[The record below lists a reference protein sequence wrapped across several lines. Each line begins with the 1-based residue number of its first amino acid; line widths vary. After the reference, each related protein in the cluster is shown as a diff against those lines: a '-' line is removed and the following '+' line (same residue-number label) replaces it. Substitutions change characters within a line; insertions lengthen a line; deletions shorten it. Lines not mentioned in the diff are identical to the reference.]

1 MEIVKPTWSSWSV
14 LVYTGGLTVLG
25 AAASA
30 LGYLSSQY
38 GDAAYAGW
46 SLVVL
51 LILTAIALRF
61 RDIQRVTAGVFAFV
75 SVAMFVAFVDAVWKW
90 WGWSNG
96 ASASSP
102 FAGFHLGKL
111 VEELLV
117 LLAAVWAAKTFR
129 FPLLVLWVATFSWLF
144 VTDVLSSGGN
154 WSAWVS
160 IAVGFVLLFVG
171 LGLDGGDRR
180 PYGFWVHVVSGLTIG
195 GALLYFWHSGNWHW
209 SLIGISGLVFVWAA
223 TVTRRSSWAVLGAL
237 GILGAATHYTIE
249 WWRHGVPLIQLGANQ
264 TGSTRGWVPAVVF
277 AVAGFILVVIGIG
290 VARRT
295 PDD

>member
-1 MEIVKPTWSSWSV
+1 MEIVKPTWSSWSL

-25 AAASA
+25 AAVSA

-51 LILTAIALRF
+51 LILTAIAFRF

-96 ASASSP
+96 ASGSSP
-102 FAGFHLGKL
+102 FAGFHLGRL

-117 LLAAVWAAKTFR
+117 LLVAVWAVKAFR
-129 FPLLVLWVATFSWLF
+129 FPLLVVWVATFSWLF

-160 IAVGFVLLFVG
+160 IAVGLVLLLVG
-171 LGLDGGDRR
+171 LALDGGDRR

-195 GALLYFWHSGNWHW
+195 GALLYFWHAGNWHW
-209 SLIGISGLVFVWAA
+209 SLIGISGLVFIWAA
-223 TVTRRSSWAVLGAL
+223 TMTRRSSWAVLGAL
-237 GILGAATHYTIE
+237 AILGAATHYTVE
-249 WWRHGVPLIQLGANQ
+249 WWRRGVPFLSSVQP
-264 TGSTRGWVPAVVF
+264 GSSRGWVPPVVF
-277 AVAGFILVVIGIG
+277 AVAGFILVTLGLG
-290 VARRT
+290 VSRRT
-295 PDD
+295 PGD